1 MNLIV
6 HNVNYIVDKLLQFV
20 TIILG
25 ERLMQTIKITKERAE
40 EISSQILGLMKREK
54 CSVSEL
60 NRLLGLT
67 SSRQNLH
74 KKIKSGTLRYFE
86 VLDIFDKLGYEVVI
100 RKK

>member
-1 MNLIV
+1 
-6 HNVNYIVDKLLQFV
+6 
-20 TIILG
+20 
-25 ERLMQTIKITKERAE
+25 MQTIKISNERVE
-40 EISSQILGLMKREK
+40 EISSQIFGIMKQEK

-86 VLDIFDKLGYEVVI
+86 ALDIFDKLGYEVVI

>member
-1 MNLIV
+1 
-6 HNVNYIVDKLLQFV
+6 
-20 TIILG
+20 
-25 ERLMQTIKITKERAE
+25 MQTIKISKERIE
-40 EISSQILGLMKREK
+40 EISSQIFGLMKQEK

-86 VLDIFDKLGYEVVI
+86 ALDIFDKLGYEVVI
-100 RKK
+100 VRQINSTE

>member
-1 MNLIV
+1 
-6 HNVNYIVDKLLQFV
+6 
-20 TIILG
+20 
-25 ERLMQTIKITKERAE
+25 MQTIKISKERVE
-40 EISSQILGLMKREK
+40 EISFQIFGIMKQEK

-86 VLDIFDKLGYEVVI
+86 ALDIFDKLGYEVVI
-100 RKK
+100 RKRE

>member
-1 MNLIV
+1 
-6 HNVNYIVDKLLQFV
+6 
-20 TIILG
+20 
-25 ERLMQTIKITKERAE
+25 MQTIKISNERVE
-40 EISSQILGLMKREK
+40 EISSQIFGLMKQEK

-86 VLDIFDKLGYEVVI
+86 ALDIFDKLGYEVVI
-100 RKK
+100 RKKQAK

>member
-1 MNLIV
+1 
-6 HNVNYIVDKLLQFV
+6 
-20 TIILG
+20 
-25 ERLMQTIKITKERAE
+25 MQTIKISKERIE
-40 EISSQILGLMKREK
+40 EISSQIFGLMKQEK

-86 VLDIFDKLGYEVVI
+86 ALDIFDKLGYEVVI
-100 RKK
+100 VRKINSTE

>member
-1 MNLIV
+1 
-6 HNVNYIVDKLLQFV
+6 
-20 TIILG
+20 
-25 ERLMQTIKITKERAE
+25 MQTIKISKERVE
-40 EISSQILGLMKREK
+40 EISSQIFGLMKQEK

-86 VLDIFDKLGYEVVI
+86 ALDIFDKLGYKVVI
-100 RKK
+100 RKRE